1 MTGLSLREAAKEAG
15 VSKSTILRAVKAGR
29 LSAARTD
36 DGGYAID
43 PAELFRVYSPEDR
56 ATRRD
61 RFNEDGAGQGA
72 SAEMI
77 ANWQIQIG
85 VLEAQLA
92 ALKEVLASE
101 RRRAE
106 EIREDR
112 ERWHTQAER
121 LALIAPPKPADPPAP
136 AENAPARRRRF
147 SWFRRARPAPV
158 PSWGAT
164 TAPA

>member
-15 VSKSTILRAVKAGR
+15 VSKSTILRAVKSGR

-36 DGGYAID
+36 DSGYAID
-43 PAELFRVYSPEDR
+43 PAELFRVYPAESRAPRQDR
-56 ATRRD
+56 IM
-61 RFNEDGAGQGA
+61 NHISGQGA
-72 SAEMI
+72 SAETI
-77 ANWQIQIG
+77 ANLRIQTG

-112 ERWHTQAER
+112 ERWHAQANR
-121 LALIAPPKPADPPAP
+121 LALIGP
-136 AENAPARRRRF
+136 EE
-147 SWFRRARPAPV
+147 PAPV
-158 PSWGAT
+158 AEVSKIVEKPQRRFGWLRSSLIGSGKLAS
-164 TAPA
+164 AM

>member
-1 MTGLSLREAAKEAG
+1 MSGLSLREAAKEAG
-15 VSKSTILRAVKAGR
+15 VSKSTILRAVKSGR

-43 PAELFRVYSPEDR
+43 PAELFRVYPAEDR
-56 ATRRD
+56 ATRQD
-61 RFNEDGAGQGA
+61 RIRNDGAGQGA
-72 SAEMI
+72 SAEEI
-77 ANWQIQIG
+77 ANLRIQTG

-112 ERWHTQAER
+112 
-121 LALIAPPKPADPPAP
+121 
-136 AENAPARRRRF
+136 
-147 SWFRRARPAPV
+147 
-158 PSWGAT
+158 
-164 TAPA
+164 